1 MAEYLSPGVYV
12 EEYDSGVKAMEG
24 VGTSTAG
31 FVGMAQ
37 KGPVRGLP
45 VLITSMADY
54 RRRFGGYLS
63 QQAYGELRFLPYAV
77 EQFFNNGGSACYV
90 MRVCPGD
97 AKAAKVSLAGSKN
110 GGSGSDKP
118 FLTLAAAS
126 PGAWGNNIQVRFTPS
141 LKNRVRLCESVDVT
155 AAFEVEKADGYQAG
169 DMVCL
174 QYRALRD
181 TGTKDADTGDTGS
194 KGADTEDK
202 NVEDTGTKD
211 TDTND
216 KEVIDIDTKDAD
228 TKETDT
234 NDKEVIDVD
243 TKDADTNDKEV
254 IDVDTKDADTNDKEV
269 IDIDTKDINAGHTG
283 GKNPGE
289 GASPQ
294 TAASAVSYIFA
305 IVEKN
310 EGGKITLKQQ
320 GAALRDAKA
329 EFLYLAEWELIV
341 SDDSSSEQYENV
353 SFNSDRTNFV
363 PYAVLKSRL
372 ITAEAHM
379 NQYASG
385 VFEGKL
391 TDAQEPSF
399 TVSLEGGEDGT
410 IKLTNKEMDVD
421 LYKGMD
427 GSPDQRSG
435 LQAFK
440 TLSDVSI
447 MAIPGITN
455 TFVQSELVSHC
466 DNLKNRFAILDMP
479 LEYKDVSELQEF
491 RENVDSSYAA
501 MYHPWLQCYDSLAR
515 RNVFLPP
522 SGAVAGIYGRTDN
535 SRGVHKAPANE
546 VVRNCT
552 GLSVRYNE
560 AEQSKLNPRGINLIR
575 SLPGQGIRV
584 WGARTCSGDGNW
596 KYVNVRRLFIFIEES
611 IKANTNWVVFE
622 PNDEMLWSRVEG
634 TIRVFLTTQWRNGAL
649 AGSTA
654 DEAFFIN
661 IGKST
666 MTEDDILNGRLICD
680 IGVAPVRPAE
690 FVIFRIT
697 QKMENAQ

>member
-54 RRRFGGYLS
+54 QRRFGGYLS
-63 QQAYGELRFLPYAV
+63 ERDYGELRFLPYAV
-77 EQFFNNGGSACYV
+77 EQFFNNGGSTCYV

-97 AKAAKVSLAGSKN
+97 AKAAQAVLGETDEN
-110 GGSGSDKP
+110 R
-118 FLTLAAAS
+118 FLTLTAAN

-141 LKNRVRLCESVDVT
+141 LKNKNKLSEDTDVT
-155 AAFEVEKADGYQAG
+155 KALVVENAGGYQQG
-169 DMVCL
+169 DTVCL
-174 QYRALRD
+174 QYEATKTVD
-181 TGTKDADTGDTGS
+181 TG
-194 KGADTEDK
+194 EDP
-202 NVEDTGTKD
+202 
-211 TDTND
+211 
-216 KEVIDIDTKDAD
+216 A
-228 TKETDT
+228 
-234 NDKEVIDVD
+234 
-243 TKDADTNDKEV
+243 
-254 IDVDTKDADTNDKEV
+254 
-269 IDIDTKDINAGHTG
+269 
-283 GKNPGE
+283 
-289 GASPQ
+289 PQ
-294 TAASAVSYIFA
+294 VKSVSYVFG
-305 IVEKN
+305 IVEN
-310 EGGKITLKQQ
+310 TEGGSITLKELGTAPDGGKPQ
-320 GAALRDAKA
+320 A
-329 EFLYLAEWELIV
+329 LYLAEWELIV
-341 SDDSSSEQYENV
+341 ADDTASEQYENV
-353 SFNSDRTNFV
+353 SLNAGRTNFIQH
-363 PYAVLKSRL
+363 AVLKSQL
-372 ITAEAHM
+372 ISAEADM
-379 NQYASG
+379 AKYAKG
-385 VFEGKL
+385 ALEEKI
-391 TDAQEPSF
+391 TNMEEPSF
-399 TVSLEGGEDGT
+399 TLCLTGGTDGT
-410 IKLTNKEMDVD
+410 VKKTNGDMDPA
-421 LYKGMD
+421 LYKGQD
-427 GSPDQRSG
+427 GSPDQRTG

-455 TFVQSELVSHC
+455 ASVQSELVSHC
-466 DNLKNRFAILDMP
+466 DGLKNRFAILDMP
-479 LEYKDVSELQEF
+479 LADKEVPELQEF

-501 MYHPWLQCYDSLAR
+501 MYHPWLQCYDSLEK

-535 SRGVHKAPANE
+535 TRGVHKAPANE

-560 AEQSKLNPRGINLIR
+560 AEQGKLNPKGINLIR

-584 WGARTCSGDGNW
+584 WGARTCSSDGNW

-634 TIRVFLTTQWRNGAL
+634 TIRVFLTAQWRNGAL

-666 MTEDDILNGRLICD
+666 MTEDDILNGRLICV

>member
-54 RRRFGGYLS
+54 QRRFGGYLS
-63 QQAYGELRFLPYAV
+63 ERDYGELRFLPYAV
-77 EQFFNNGGSACYV
+77 EQFFNNGGSTCYV

-97 AKAAKVSLAGSKN
+97 AKAAQAVLGEADEN
-110 GGSGSDKP
+110 R
-118 FLTLAAAS
+118 FLTLTAAN

-141 LKNRVRLCESVDVT
+141 LKNKNKLSEDTDVT
-155 AAFEVEKADGYQAG
+155 KALVVENAGGYQAG
-169 DMVCL
+169 DTVCL
-174 QYRALRD
+174 QYEATKTVD
-181 TGTKDADTGDTGS
+181 TG
-194 KGADTEDK
+194 EDP
-202 NVEDTGTKD
+202 
-211 TDTND
+211 
-216 KEVIDIDTKDAD
+216 A
-228 TKETDT
+228 
-234 NDKEVIDVD
+234 
-243 TKDADTNDKEV
+243 
-254 IDVDTKDADTNDKEV
+254 
-269 IDIDTKDINAGHTG
+269 
-283 GKNPGE
+283 
-289 GASPQ
+289 PQ
-294 TAASAVSYIFA
+294 VKSVSYVFG
-305 IVEKN
+305 IVEN
-310 EGGKITLKQQ
+310 TEGGSITLKELGTAPDGGKPQ
-320 GAALRDAKA
+320 A
-329 EFLYLAEWELIV
+329 LYLAEWELIV
-341 SDDSSSEQYENV
+341 ADDTASEQYENV
-353 SFNSDRTNFV
+353 SLNAGRTNFIQH
-363 PYAVLKSRL
+363 AVLKSQL
-372 ITAEAHM
+372 ITAEADM
-379 NQYASG
+379 AKYAKG
-385 VFEGKL
+385 ALEEKI
-391 TDAQEPSF
+391 TNMEEPSF
-399 TVSLEGGEDGT
+399 TLCLTGGTDGT
-410 IKLTNKEMDVD
+410 VKKTNGDMDPA
-421 LYKGMD
+421 LYKGQD
-427 GSPDQRSG
+427 GSPDQRTG

-455 TFVQSELVSHC
+455 ASVQSELVSHC
-466 DNLKNRFAILDMP
+466 DGLKNRFAILDMP
-479 LEYKDVSELQEF
+479 LADKEVPELQEF

-501 MYHPWLQCYDSLAR
+501 MYHPWLQCYDSLEK

-535 SRGVHKAPANE
+535 TRGVHKAPANE

-560 AEQSKLNPRGINLIR
+560 AEQGKLNPKGINLIR

-584 WGARTCSGDGNW
+584 WGARTCSSDGNW

-634 TIRVFLTTQWRNGAL
+634 TIRVFLTAQWRNGAL

-666 MTEDDILNGRLICD
+666 MTEDDILNGRLICV